1 MNEYKSYQ
9 LRAILFLFFVSL
21 FFYTPFNYYGI
32 MPICLIISAILLL
45 TLFLKNIKIPKI
57 NLVDISL
64 FSFLIYLPIN
74 ATINIDQIFFN
85 YNHLFA
91 YYAVIILYYFT
102 LRLWI
107 FNYLGNNFNL
117 TLNYLS
123 IGFILICLSGIIDYA
138 LMQNW
143 IFLHDY
149 FPMPESNTL
158 ISGIVNHKDNWERT
172 IWSRARGFYTEPT
185 LLAYAIASLGPIVLQ
200 YNLKYKSSNTFIFIL
215 LLFIIALI
223 LSRSVTAFVA
233 IGFALIAAIILSID
247 EITINNKVKSTSF
260 IILFSALLLTILLT
274 LFLALYNATGDSYLS
289 NIFNYLTHYFDV
301 LSRKFIGLFNE
312 ELNTSTSNSS
322 IERSERWLFT
332 ISYIL
337 NSNNMLFGF
346 GPGFESAGGLQG
358 GSTLNWWLNII
369 LDYGFI
375 GFAIILFSI
384 LGAFYNIFINH
395 SEMKYSLFMSLIISV
410 IYLITHT
417 GFYFPNLWIIL
428 VLSGIKF
435 K

>member
-1 MNEYKSYQ
+1 MIKYKNYR
-9 LRAILFLFFVSL
+9 LRSILLFFFISL
-21 FFYTPFNYYGI
+21 FFYTPFNYSGLT
-32 MPICLIISAILLL
+32 PVCLIISVILFL
-45 TLFLKNIKIPKI
+45 TLFLKNIKIPKL
-57 NLVDISL
+57 NLVDIGL
-64 FSFLIYLPIN
+64 ISFLIYLPIN
-74 ATINIDQIFFN
+74 AVINIDQIFLN

-102 LRLWI
+102 LRFWI
-107 FNYLGNNFNL
+107 FNFIGNNFNL
-117 TLNYLS
+117 TIKYLS
-123 IGFILICLSGIIDYA
+123 IGFVLICLSGILDYV

-149 FPMPESNTL
+149 FPMPESNTR
-158 ISGIVNHKDNWERT
+158 ISGIVNSKDNWEKT

-185 LLAYAIASLGPIVLQ
+185 LLAFAIASLGPIVLQ

-215 LLFIIALI
+215 LLFIISLI

-233 IGFALIAAIILSID
+233 IGCALLITSLLSFDLIKIKSKIKPLSFILVISILLLIIIL
-247 EITINNKVKSTSF
+247 
-260 IILFSALLLTILLT
+260 AA
-274 LFLALYNATGDSYLS
+274 FLGLYNANGEGYLS
-289 NIFNYLTHYFDV
+289 NIYNYLYHYQDV
-301 LSRKFIGLFNE
+301 TSRKLFGLFIEGNPTT
-312 ELNTSTSNSS
+312 LNSS
-322 IERSERWLFT
+322 IERSERWVFT

-346 GPGFESAGGLQG
+346 GPGYESAGGLQG

-395 SEMKYSLFMSLIISV
+395 SEMKYSLLMSLIISV
-410 IYLITHT
+410 IYLITQT